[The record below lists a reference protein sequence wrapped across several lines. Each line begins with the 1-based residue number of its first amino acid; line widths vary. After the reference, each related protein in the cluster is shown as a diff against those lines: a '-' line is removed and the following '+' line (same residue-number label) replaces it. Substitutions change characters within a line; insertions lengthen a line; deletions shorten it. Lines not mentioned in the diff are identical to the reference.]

1 MMANENHS
9 NDEFPREITFKVIFH
24 NTLFLKEMLINIC
37 AENTIDAHIT
47 ERESK
52 QGKFISYTITAM
64 FAEEKLLHAICSHI
78 TQLDGFITMF

>member
-1 MMANENHS
+1 MMADEKHS
-9 NDEFPREITFKVIFH
+9 SNEFPREITFKVIFY
-24 NTLFLKEMLINIC
+24 NKLFVKEMLINIC
-37 AENTIDAHIT
+37 ADNTIDAHIT
-47 ERESK
+47 ERESR